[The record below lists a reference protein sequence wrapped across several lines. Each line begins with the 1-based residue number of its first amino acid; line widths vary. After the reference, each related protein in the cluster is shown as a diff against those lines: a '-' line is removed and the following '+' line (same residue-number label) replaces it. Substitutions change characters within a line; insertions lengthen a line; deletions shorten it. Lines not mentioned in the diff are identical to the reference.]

1 MGQGS
6 CPDIPGLT
14 KPFRTGSDPL
24 VWIREGDILII
35 VPLSFQ
41 EERCNIIYRYTGPRV
56 EWLKRNRYL

>member
-6 CPDIPGLT
+6 CPDIPGLP

-41 EERCNIIYRYTGPRV
+41 EERCDIIYRYTGPRV
-56 EWLKRNRYL
+56 E